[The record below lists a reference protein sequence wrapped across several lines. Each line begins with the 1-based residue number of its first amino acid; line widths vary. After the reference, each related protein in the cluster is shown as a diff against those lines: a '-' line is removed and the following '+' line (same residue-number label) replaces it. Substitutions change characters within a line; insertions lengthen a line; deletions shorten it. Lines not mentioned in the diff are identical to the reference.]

1 MIEYREEPTVEDRYS
16 IGRSQMSEREIWNVE
31 DNGGFKKVVIS
42 GNVTN
47 LREYKKDSVLFAVEE
62 YRKKLMDCGQAV
74 VAFASGSNFELDVNK
89 IYGKVTKII
98 PHTDNTYDVE
108 IALLD
113 TPCGNTI
120 WNLVK
125 GCDLCN
131 LDIEADGLCLNLP
144 SGKRFTSLLNFKI
157 KVKQ

>member
-1 MIEYREEPTVEDRYS
+1 MIEYREEPTVEDQYS
-16 IGRSQMSEREIWNVE
+16 MGRSQMSEREIWDVE
-31 DNGGFKKVVIS
+31 DNGGFKKVIIS

-47 LREYKKDSVLFAVEE
+47 LHEYRKDSVLSAIEV
-62 YRKKLMDCGQAV
+62 YREKCMNSGQAV
-74 VAFASGSNFELDVNK
+74 VVVELSSNFEIDVNK

-98 PHTDNTYDVE
+98 PHDDNTYDVE
-108 IALLD
+108 ITLLD

-131 LDIEADGLCLNLP
+131 LDIKADGLCLNLP
-144 SGKRFTSLLNFKI
+144 SGKRFTNLLNFKI
-157 KVKQ
+157 EVK

>member
-16 IGRSQMSEREIWNVE
+16 MGRSQMSERQIWDVE
-31 DNGGFKKVVIS
+31 DNGGFKKVIIS

-47 LREYKKDSVLFAVEE
+47 LREYRKDSVLSAIEE
-62 YRKKLMDCGQAV
+62 YNKKLMDCGQAV
-74 VAFASGSNFELDVNK
+74 IAFALNSNFEPDVNK

-98 PHTDNTYDVE
+98 PHDDNTYDVE
-108 IALLD
+108 IILLD

-144 SGKRFTSLLNFKI
+144 SGKRFTNLLNFKI
-157 KVKQ
+157 EVK